1 MGKVLLT
8 GFDPF
13 NEEKVNPA
21 GEVIKRLAGREISGY
36 ELDTLEVPTVRQKS
50 LRQIEAKIDEISPD
64 MVISIGQAGGRA
76 AISVERVAINIDDY
90 RIEDNEANSPVD
102 RPINP
107 DGPAAYFATLPI
119 KAMVKAVQDIGIPAE
134 VSNTA
139 GTFVCNHVMYG
150 VLDFIARKNLDI
162 LAGFIHIPF
171 LPAQVVDKPKKPSMP
186 LTTLEEGITQAIQ
199 AAIEY
204 QDGDIEYA
212 AGKTN

>member
-1 MGKVLLT
+1 MDKVLLT

-13 NEEKVNPA
+13 NEEKINPA
-21 GEVIKRLAGREISGY
+21 AEVINRLAGRELRGH
-36 ELDTLEVPTVRQKS
+36 ELVILEVPTVRQKS
-50 LRQIEAKIDEISPD
+50 LRQIEAKIDEISPE

-76 AISVERVAINIDDY
+76 AISVERVGINIDDY

-102 RPINP
+102 QPINP
-107 DGPAAYFATLPI
+107 DGPAAYFSTLPI

-150 VLDFIARKNLDI
+150 VLDYIARKELDI
-162 LAGFIHIPF
+162 LAGFMHIPF
-171 LPAQVVDKPKKPSMP
+171 LPAQVVDKPKKPSMS

-199 AAIEY
+199 AALEY

-212 AGKTN
+212 AGKTH